1 MMAQSAG
8 LNRQRSDNSDAALIT
23 PVKIW
28 LQFARLGS
36 ASRHEVLLIMNLTA
50 FLDVDAIRLDLSAS
64 NKRQLLN
71 QMAQIAASRLSLDP
85 SMIADAVGERE
96 RLGSTGF
103 GGGVAIPHG
112 KLADLDRV
120 YALVAR
126 LAQPIDYKAID
137 GAPVDLVFLLLSPPD
152 AGAEHL
158 KALAAVSRL
167 VRNASTI
174 EKIRGARTHDA
185 LAAVLL
191 HAEER
196 DAA

>member
-1 MMAQSAG
+1 MQLS
-8 LNRQRSDNSDAALIT
+8 
-23 PVKIW
+23 
-28 LQFARLGS
+28 
-36 ASRHEVLLIMNLTA
+36 E
-50 FLDVDAIRLDLSAS
+50 FLDFEAIRVDLAAG

-71 QMAQIAASRLSLDP
+71 QLAQIAAARLNLDP
-85 SMIADAVGERE
+85 SAIADSIGERE

-112 KLADLDRV
+112 KLAPLDKV
-120 YALVAR
+120 YAIVAR
-126 LAQPIDYKAID
+126 LSAPIDYKAID

-167 VRNASTI
+167 VRHGGTV
-174 EKIRGARTHDA
+174 EKLRGARTRDA
-185 LAAVLL
+185 MAAVLMG
-191 HAEER
+191 AEER